1 MVMTPTAVDLLTAC
15 IKTLTAPVAAEDAG
29 LFMTA
34 RMRTVASLNRLV
46 ALECAQGA
54 AVRIA
59 ENAAIRALIGEAG
72 SGYAS
77 LAAAAAATGDGD
89 CSIVVLDT
97 ANAKLRRLL
106 IELHDAAEGAGEGGL
121 DRKILALY
129 RWMAE
134 RRELPLPSAR
144 PA

>member
-1 MVMTPTAVDLLTAC
+1 MTPTAVDLLAGC

-29 LFMTA
+29 LFLTA

-59 ENAAIRALIGEAG
+59 ENAAIRSLMTEAG
-72 SGYAS
+72 PGYAR
-77 LAAAAAATGDGD
+77 LAEAAAAIGDGD
-89 CSIVVLDT
+89 CSIEALDA

-106 IELHDAAEGAGEGGL
+106 IELHEAVERVGEHDL
-121 DRKILALY
+121 DRRILTLY

>member
-1 MVMTPTAVDLLTAC
+1 MTPTAADLLAGC
-15 IKTLTAPVAAEDAG
+15 IKALAAPIAAEDAG

-34 RMRTVASLNRLV
+34 RTRTVMLLNRLV

-59 ENAAIRALIGEAG
+59 ENAAIRTLIAQAGPRYVAIAEA
-72 SGYAS
+72 
-77 LAAAAAATGDGD
+77 LAATSDGD
-89 CSIVVLDT
+89 YAIASLDT

-106 IELHDAAEGAGEGGL
+106 IDLHEAAETAGDRDL
-121 DRKILALY
+121 DLKILKLY
-129 RWMAE
+129 RNIAE
-134 RRELPLPSAR
+134 RRELALPPVK